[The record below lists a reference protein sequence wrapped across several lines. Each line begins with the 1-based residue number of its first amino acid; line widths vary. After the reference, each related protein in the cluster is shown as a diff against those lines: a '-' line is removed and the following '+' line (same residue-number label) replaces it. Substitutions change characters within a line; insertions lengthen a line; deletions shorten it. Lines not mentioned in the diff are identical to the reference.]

1 MKNEKL
7 LQYIASLSDE
17 DKVKY
22 RDLIEESLQR
32 DMMLTQ
38 NFTAITTCLENFA
51 KSFSLL
57 LTMSLQLQ
65 ERLCMLN
72 ETVMEVRDASRMIPG
87 PYSNGPVWN

>member
-1 MKNEKL
+1 
-7 LQYIASLSDE
+7 
-17 DKVKY
+17 
-22 RDLIEESLQR
+22 
-32 DMMLTQ
+32 MMLTQ
-38 NFTAITTCLENFA
+38 NFAAITASLENFA
-51 KSFSLL
+51 KSFNLL

>member
-38 NFTAITTCLENFA
+38 NFAAITASLENFA
-51 KSFSLL
+51 KSFNLL